1 MCFNLFYK
9 IRMKKKIAIEFG
21 KKLAEKRKEKD
32 ILQKDLSQQCGF
44 SLNYIGIVERG
55 EKSISL
61 EKVYVIAA
69 ILECS
74 VHDLIPDEKV
84 LLLEIE

>member
-1 MCFNLFYK
+1 
-9 IRMKKKIAIEFG
+9 MKKKIAIEFG
-21 KKLAEKRKEKD
+21 RKLEEKRKEKGL
-32 ILQKDLSQQCGF
+32 LQKDLSQQCGF

-61 EKVYVIAA
+61 EKVFVIAA

-74 VHDLIPDEKV
+74 VHDLIPDEKE
-84 LLLEIE
+84 LSLENE

>member
-1 MCFNLFYK
+1 
-9 IRMKKKIAIEFG
+9 MKKKIAIEFG
-21 KKLAEKRKEKD
+21 RKLEEKRKEKGL
-32 ILQKDLSQQCGF
+32 LQKDLSQQCGF

-74 VHDLIPDEKV
+74 VHDLIPDEKE
-84 LLLEIE
+84 LSL

>member
-1 MCFNLFYK
+1 
-9 IRMKKKIAIEFG
+9 MKKKIAIEFG
-21 KKLAEKRKEKD
+21 RKLEEKRKEKGL
-32 ILQKDLSQQCGF
+32 LQKDLSQQCGF
-44 SLNYIGIVERG
+44 SLNYIGIIERG

-74 VHDLIPDEKV
+74 VHDLIPDEKE
-84 LLLEIE
+84 LSLENQ

>member
-1 MCFNLFYK
+1 
-9 IRMKKKIAIEFG
+9 MKKKIAIEFG
-21 KKLAEKRKEKD
+21 RKLEEKRKEKGL
-32 ILQKDLSQQCGF
+32 LQKDLSQQCGF

-61 EKVYVIAA
+61 EKVFVIAA

-74 VHDLIPDEKV
+74 VHDLIPDEKE
-84 LLLEIE
+84 LSHENE

>member
-1 MCFNLFYK
+1 
-9 IRMKKKIAIEFG
+9 MKKKIAIEFG
-21 KKLAEKRKEKD
+21 RKLEEKRKEKGL
-32 ILQKDLSQQCGF
+32 LQKDLSQLCGF

-74 VHDLIPDEKV
+74 VHDLIPDEKE
-84 LLLEIE
+84 LSPENQ

>member
-1 MCFNLFYK
+1 
-9 IRMKKKIAIEFG
+9 MKKKIAIEFG
-21 KKLAEKRKEKD
+21 RKLEEKRKEKGL
-32 ILQKDLSQQCGF
+32 LQKDLSQLCGF

-74 VHDLIPDEKV
+74 VHDLIPDEKE
-84 LLLEIE
+84 LLPENQ

>member
-1 MCFNLFYK
+1 
-9 IRMKKKIAIEFG
+9 MKKKIAIEFG

-32 ILQKDLSQQCGF
+32 LLQKDLSQQCGF

-74 VHDLIPDEKV
+74 VHDLIPDEKA
-84 LLLEIE
+84 LLL

>member
-1 MCFNLFYK
+1 MFCSDLQDKNE
-9 IRMKKKIAIEFG
+9 KKIAIEFG
-21 KKLAEKRKEKD
+21 RKLEEKRKEKGL
-32 ILQKDLSQQCGF
+32 LQKDLSQQCGF

-61 EKVYVIAA
+61 EKVFVIAA

-74 VHDLIPDEKV
+74 VHDLIPDEKE
-84 LLLEIE
+84 LSLENE

>member
-1 MCFNLFYK
+1 M
-9 IRMKKKIAIEFG
+9 
-21 KKLAEKRKEKD
+21 
-32 ILQKDLSQQCGF
+32 SQQCGF

-74 VHDLIPDEKV
+74 VHDLIPDEKA

>member
-1 MCFNLFYK
+1 
-9 IRMKKKIAIEFG
+9 MKKKIAIEFG

-74 VHDLIPDEKV
+74 VHDLIPDEKE
-84 LLLEIE
+84 LSLENE

>member
-1 MCFNLFYK
+1 
-9 IRMKKKIAIEFG
+9 MKKKIAIEFG

-74 VHDLIPDEKV
+74 VHDLIPDEKE
-84 LLLEIE
+84 LSLENQ

>member
-1 MCFNLFYK
+1 VCFILIYK

-21 KKLAEKRKEKD
+21 RKLEEKRKEKGL
-32 ILQKDLSQQCGF
+32 LQKDLSQQCGF

-74 VHDLIPDEKV
+74 VHDLIPDEKE
-84 LLLEIE
+84 LSL